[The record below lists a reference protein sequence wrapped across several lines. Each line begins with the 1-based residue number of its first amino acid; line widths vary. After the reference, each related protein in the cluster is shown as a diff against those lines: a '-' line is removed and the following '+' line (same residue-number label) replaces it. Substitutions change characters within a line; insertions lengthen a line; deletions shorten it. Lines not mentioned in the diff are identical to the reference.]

1 MRFLS
6 SSSTQHGES
15 LDVSL
20 ESKAVKGD
28 EVEGERA
35 CGVGLTEDTPR
46 GCCGGCSP
54 LLLSEA
60 RLPGEQRGTCGSE
73 GPGSRSLYSGLSALA
88 GFVWSPVSLLLALH
102 IWMRL
107 IKASGALCGC

>member
-6 SSSTQHGES
+6 SSSTQHVES

-46 GCCGGCSP
+46 GP
-54 LLLSEA
+54 VPMLLSEA
-60 RLPGEQRGTCGSE
+60 RLPGEQSGTCGSE
-73 GPGSRSLYSGLSALA
+73 GPGSRSLYSGLRALA
-88 GFVWSPVSLLLALH
+88 GLVWSPVSLLLALH